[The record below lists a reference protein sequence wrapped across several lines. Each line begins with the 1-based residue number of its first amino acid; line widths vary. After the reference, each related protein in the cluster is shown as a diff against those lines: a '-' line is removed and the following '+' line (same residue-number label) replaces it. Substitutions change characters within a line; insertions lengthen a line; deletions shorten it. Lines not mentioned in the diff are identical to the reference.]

1 MFDREDETFKYELE
15 RDLQRML
22 FGDKDKPGLNQGL
35 RASQSWEMFQRTAGR
50 IEGLEMALTAM
61 DAVMQRMNRDE
72 PTRGRPDRMMN

>member
-1 MFDREDETFKYELE
+1 MFDRDDEVFRNELE

-61 DAVMQRMNRDE
+61 DALVRRMSSDE
-72 PTRGRPDRMMN
+72 PARRNDRVMN